1 MKRVFK
7 IKVEEKNKPL
17 FSKEYD
23 YHIFAKDM
31 TEAIK
36 KVSECIS
43 NDEEITEAEFYCSV
57 DEDMDLEDYKEE

>member
-7 IKVEEKNKPL
+7 IKVEQKGNVLLGRK
-17 FSKEYD
+17 YD
-23 YHIFAKDM
+23 YHVFAKDM

-36 KVSECIS
+36 KVLGCIP

-57 DEDMDLEDYKEE
+57 NEDMDLEDYKED